1 MDVIER
7 WRWERMVAQERDAEL
22 VRRGEERRPIEIKEM
37 SHEDEREWRRRQRML
52 YEWRRM
58 AAHDERE
65 QENTERGGMN
75 LEDRDV
81 TDEEIWRRHV
91 RPRLE
96 LEQDILL
103 LY

>member
-37 SHEDEREWRRRQRML
+37 SHQDERRWEWL
-52 YEWRRM
+52 EWRRM

>member
-22 VRRGEERRPIEIKEM
+22 VRRGEERRPIEINAM
-37 SHEDEREWRRRQRML
+37 YQQDERLWQRWN
-52 YEWRRM
+52 EWRRM